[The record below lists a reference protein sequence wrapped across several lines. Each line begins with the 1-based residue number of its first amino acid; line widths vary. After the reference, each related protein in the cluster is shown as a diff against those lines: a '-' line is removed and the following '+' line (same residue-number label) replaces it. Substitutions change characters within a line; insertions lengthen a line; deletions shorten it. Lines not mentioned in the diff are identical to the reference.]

1 MQNLIHVKHKL
12 HSNCKGVKVLG
23 EIKDGVIRIA
33 SNPSIY
39 QIIDIVVADI
49 LDVYGLIFSTDW
61 SQGLNGF
68 FATDWSTL
76 WLPKNGKSN
85 HIKIGREIYLR
96 HTVKKIHNPNEAV
109 LFSCSIMGNYMYEL
123 VFGNF
128 KAEKS
133 PFF

>member
-1 MQNLIHVKHKL
+1 MKHVLIRL
-12 HSNCKGVKVLG
+12 
-23 EIKDGVIRIA
+23 A

-76 WLPKNGKSN
+76 WLPKNSKSN
-85 HIKIGREIYLR
+85 QIKISREKYLR
-96 HTVKKIHNPNEAV
+96 DTVTKLHDHNEQV
-109 LFSCSIMGNYMYEL
+109 LFSDSIMSN
-123 VFGNF
+123 
-128 KAEKS
+128 
-133 PFF
+133 